1 MKTFHSASSTY
12 SRRAAIVVALVVVA
26 SSAACGDTSAKTDT
40 EADMMTR
47 GVNLMYQ
54 GNDPSG
60 AEAVFRQLLARNP
73 THYGAHYQLAV
84 ALDRTAKP
92 KDARVEWTEVQ
103 RIADAIQDTTT
114 LGTARRRLASPDTA
128 SQDAMMA
135 AGMSLVFGKGDFRA
149 AAAQFRS
156 ILERNPTHYGATYQL
171 AAVLD
176 RMGEPAQARPLWVK
190 VLGMATTYRDDK
202 TIQAARDRL
211 R

>member
-1 MKTFHSASSTY
+1 MKTIHSASITY
-12 SRRAAIVVALVVVA
+12 SRRAAIVATLIAVA
-26 SSAACGDTSAKTDT
+26 SAAACGDKSAKTET
-40 EADMMTR
+40 EAEIMTR

-60 AEAVFRQLLARNP
+60 AEAVFRQVLAKNP

-103 RIADAIQDTTT
+103 RLADAIKDTTT

-135 AGMSLVFGKGDFRA
+135 AGLKLVFGKGDFPA

-156 ILERNPTHYGATYQL
+156 VLERNPTHYGATYQL

-176 RMGEPAQARPLWVK
+176 RMGQPAQARPLWVK
-190 VLGMATTYRDDK
+190 VLGMATAIKDVQVMAT
-202 TIQAARDRL
+202 AGARL

>member
-1 MKTFHSASSTY
+1 MKTPHSPSFTY
-12 SRRAAIVVALVVVA
+12 SRRAAIFVVLALA
-26 SSAACGDTSAKTDT
+26 ASAAACNGKSAKTET
-40 EADMMTR
+40 EAETMTR
-47 GVNLMYQ
+47 GLNLMYQ

-60 AEAVFRQLLARNP
+60 AEAVFRQVLAKNP

-103 RIADAIQDTTT
+103 RLAEAVKDTTT

-135 AGMSLVFGKGDFRA
+135 AGLDLVFKQANFPA

-156 ILERNPTHYGATYQL
+156 VLERNPTHYGATYQL

-176 RMGEPAQARPLWVK
+176 RMGQPAQARPLWVK
-190 VLGMATTYRDDK
+190 VLGMATTYKDDK
-202 TIQAARDRL
+202 TIQIARDRL

>member
-1 MKTFHSASSTY
+1 M
-12 SRRAAIVVALVVVA
+12 VVALALAA
-26 SSAACGDTSAKTDT
+26 SSAACNGKSAKTDT

-60 AEAVFRQLLARNP
+60 AEAVFRQVLAKNP

-103 RIADAIQDTTT
+103 RLADAIKDTTT
-114 LGTARRRLASPDTA
+114 LGTARRRLAAPDTS

-135 AGMSLVFGKGDFRA
+135 AGLDFVFKKADFPA
-149 AAAQFRS
+149 AAAQFRGV
-156 ILERNPTHYGATYQL
+156 LERNPTHYGATYQL

-176 RMGEPAQARPLWVK
+176 RMGQSAQARPLWVK
-190 VLGMATTYRDDK
+190 VLGMATTYKDDK

>member
-1 MKTFHSASSTY
+1 MKNHRSTFAVSTLR
-12 SRRAAIVVALVVVA
+12 SGIALLTA
-26 SSAACGDTSAKTDT
+26 LLSAACNGAKSAKTET
-40 EADMMTR
+40 EADTMTR

-60 AEAVFRQLLARNP
+60 AEAVFRQVLAKNP

-103 RIADAIQDTTT
+103 RLADAIQDTTT

-135 AGMSLVFGKGDFRA
+135 AGLSLVFSKGDFPA

-156 ILERNPTHYGATYQL
+156 MLERNPTHYGATYQL

>member
-1 MKTFHSASSTY
+1 MY
-12 SRRAAIVVALVVVA
+12 SRRAAIVLALVVAA
-26 SSAACGDTSAKTDT
+26 SSVDCTRDTSAKTET
-40 EADMMTR
+40 EAEIMTR

-54 GNDPSG
+54 GNDPFG
-60 AEAVFRQLLARNP
+60 AEAVFRQVLATNP

-103 RIADAIQDTTT
+103 RLADAIKDTTT

-135 AGMSLVFGKGDFRA
+135 AGLKLVFGKGDFPA

-156 ILERNPTHYGATYQL
+156 VLERNPAHYGATYQL

-176 RMGEPAQARPLWVK
+176 RMGQPAQARPLWVK
-190 VLGMATTYRDDK
+190 VLGMATTYKDDK